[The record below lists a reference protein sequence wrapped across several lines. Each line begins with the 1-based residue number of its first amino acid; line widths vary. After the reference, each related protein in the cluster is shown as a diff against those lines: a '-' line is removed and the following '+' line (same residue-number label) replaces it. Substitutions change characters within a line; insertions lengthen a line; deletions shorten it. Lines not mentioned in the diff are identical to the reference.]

1 VRNIRL
7 VLAYDGTS
15 YAGWQ
20 RQKQDVTIQ
29 GVVEQA
35 IFTMTRSAAVLHG
48 AGRTDAGVHALG
60 MVANF
65 LTDCSIPSQSF
76 LKGLNGIL
84 PDDIRILAASDAP
97 VDFHA
102 RRSARGKEYVYSFYA
117 GEIMPPLERLYAA
130 QVWGRLDLEAMR
142 SCLPLI
148 AGTHDFSSFEAAGS
162 RDRTVEGGMG
172 AVRSI
177 FRAEILRD
185 DQRQGFFR
193 IIIAGNGFL
202 RHMVRNIAGTLF
214 EVGKGRYTPGDF
226 AGILAARD
234 RTRAGPTA
242 PARGLLLREVFY

>member
-1 VRNIRL
+1 MRNIRL

-20 RQKQDVTIQ
+20 RQNREVTIQ

-35 IFTMTRSAAVLHG
+35 IFTMTRSAVALHG

-65 LTDCSIPSQSF
+65 LTDCSIPPQSF

-84 PDDIRILAASDAP
+84 PDDIRIIAVSDAP

-102 RRSARGKEYVYSFYA
+102 RRNARGKEYVYSFYV
-117 GEIMPPLERLYAA
+117 GEIMPPTQRLYAA
-130 QVWGRLDLEAMR
+130 QVRGRLDLEAMR

-162 RDRTVEGGMG
+162 RDRTVEGGRG

-177 FRAEILRD
+177 FRAEILQDDKWRD
-185 DQRQGFFR
+185 FFR
-193 IIIAGNGFL
+193 IVIAGNGFL

-214 EVGKGRYTPGDF
+214 EVGKGRYTPADF
-226 AGILAARD
+226 AGILAAGD
-234 RTRAGPTA
+234 RTQAGPTA
-242 PARGLLLREVFY
+242 PAKGLLLREVFY